1 MTTTRALPRRAPS
14 TTPLLLRRMRAAM
27 VILTLLTGAAA
38 GLVTVQEHA
47 VVSSAGQHTAV
58 AVMQAYAAHQALA
71 DADGQAVQTIP
82 PGTGLAG
89 QYQDDI
95 AAAEQ
100 NLEQV
105 AENNTAGTDGTRAL
119 QLIEGL
125 LPAYAG
131 LIEQADAHYRLQGS
145 GEHGVGVEYLW
156 EASDLMHGQILTDT
170 QSTQK
175 DSVTD
180 LQSAEQ
186 ATLARQESSPW
197 ASPWLSAVWLLP
209 AAALLLMLAATQ
221 RLLYRR
227 SRRVLSKYL
236 TMAVAAVIALCVVAG
251 HVIESENSFRMAS
264 GPLATVVALQKTQ
277 AVDADGQAQIEL
289 ANFLRQS
296 CKCQAADN
304 AATVATPDIEAL
316 GKVPAQPPCPPP
328 KAAGCITDEQGTYT
342 ADVDA
347 ARAGYDTSLVLIAV
361 LTVVLLLL
369 IPLGLWRYLD
379 EYRYREA

>member
-1 MTTTRALPRRAPS
+1 MTTTRAFPQRAPS

-27 VILTLLTGAAA
+27 VALTLFTGAVA
-38 GLVTVQEHA
+38 GLVTFQEHA
-47 VVSSAGQHTAV
+47 IVSSAGQHTAV
-58 AVMQAYAAHQALA
+58 AAMQVYAAHQALA
-71 DADGQAVQTIP
+71 DADDQAAQTIP
-82 PGTGLAG
+82 LGSGLAG

-125 LPAYAG
+125 LPAYTG
-131 LIEQADAHYRLQGS
+131 LIEQADAHYRLPGS
-145 GEHGVGVEYLW
+145 GEHGVGAEDLW

-197 ASPWLSAVWLLP
+197 ASPWLSALWLLP
-209 AAALLLMLAATQ
+209 AAVLLLTLAATQ

-227 SRRVLSKYL
+227 SRRMLSKYL
-236 TMAVAAVIALCVVAG
+236 TMAAAAVVALCVVAG
-251 HVIESENSFRMAS
+251 HVIVSEDSFRMAS
-264 GPLATVVALQKTQ
+264 GPLATVVALQKIQ
-277 AVDADGQAQIEL
+277 AAGADRHVQNEL
-289 ANFLRQS
+289 AHLLGRACDQ
-296 CKCQAADN
+296 CQAMYEAK
-304 AATVATPDIEAL
+304 TVAAPDIKAL
-316 GKVPAQPPCPPP
+316 GKVPAQPCPPP

-342 ADVDA
+342 IHVDA
-347 ARAGYDTSLVLIAV
+347 ARAGYGTSLVLIAV